1 LSPPEETSGDESPA
15 EEELELEEPEK
26 MEDEDLEELED
37 LDLEDEELEDL
48 GLEDEEMGDL
58 DEIEGLE
65 DIEAPVEEIEGEIE
79 EELEPTEEVLPEEE
93 IIDERIYTI
102 PLRKVYWSGSKRKRA
117 NRAVKEVKRFVERH
131 MKPDFLLIEQEVN
144 QKIWSRGIEKPPRKV
159 RIRATKDAENLVRVY
174 LAEG

>member
-1 LSPPEETSGDESPA
+1 LSPPEEASGDESPA
-15 EEELELEEPEK
+15 EEELEIEETEEL
-26 MEDEDLEELED
+26 EDEELEDLED
-37 LDLEDEELEDL
+37 LDLEDEDLEDL

-93 IIDERIYTI
+93 IIDERIYTV
-102 PLRKVYWSGSKRKRA
+102 PLRKVYWTGSKRKRA
-117 NRAVKEVKRFVERH
+117 NRAVKEVKQFVDRH

-144 QKIWSRGIEKPPRKV
+144 QKIWSRGIEKPPRKL
-159 RIRATKDAENLVRVY
+159 RIRATKNAENLVRVY